1 MMQCATQRPISAYN
15 PNKMSKLTPDE
26 EEQVC
31 EALINLGWLETE
43 HGLHGE
49 SVSAIRGLLQCPSD
63 DAIAILRDLRV
74 RKLIDLESTPGGQL
88 DARKLM
94 PVVQLRWIRPA
105 THH

>member
-1 MMQCATQRPISAYN
+1 MRDSTPDFGVIIH
-15 PNKMSKLTPDE
+15 NKMSQLTPDE

-31 EALINLGWLETE
+31 EALSNLGWLETE

-49 SVSAIRGLLQCPSD
+49 SVRAIRGLLQCSSD

-74 RKLIDLESTPGGQL
+74 RNLIDLENTPGGQS
-88 DARKLM
+88 DARKPM
-94 PVVQLRWIRPA
+94 PVMQLRWIRPT